1 MTDNV
6 YAPPKA
12 ALSAIAES
20 GAACPFYVVS
30 TRKFIILFFA
40 TMGMYQLFW
49 HFKNWNR
56 YRFSPGANA
65 SLWPVP
71 RAIFAFLFAHALFRH
86 VAAYRPENA
95 TEPWNAG
102 GNAWQVAGLMVAS
115 ILLERLAE
123 LAVVSVITGWGSLL
137 ILIPLAL
144 AYTPVQ
150 DQINA
155 RCGDPA
161 GRGNDTLTGANIAWC
176 VFGVLLW
183 VLSLI
188 GIFGTGLARN
198 S

>member
-12 ALSAIAES
+12 ALTAAES

-49 HFKNWNR
+49 FFKNWNL
-56 YRFSPGANA
+56 YRHSANA

-71 RAIFAFLFAHALFRH
+71 RALFAFFFTHALFRR
-86 VAAYRPENA
+86 VAQHNPEHA
-95 TEPWNAG
+95 MEAWNPG
-102 GNAWQVAGLMVAS
+102 GNAWQVVGLMVAS
-115 ILLERLAE
+115 MVLDRMAERAI
-123 LAVVSVITGWGSLL
+123 AVPVTGWGSLL

-161 GRGNDTLTGANIAWC
+161 GRGNDALTGANIAWC

-183 VLSLI
+183 IMSLFA
-188 GIFGTGLARN
+188 IFGTGLAK
-198 S
+198 